1 MRVADPSTYFALPE
15 GQKGIFTGGGAT
27 VRVARI
33 ITPGRMVEM
42 MLTGRVLDA
51 RAGKTLGLAHEI
63 AAPGESL
70 RAAMVLAKR
79 VAKNAALSNY
89 AMVTSISRIADMSAT
104 DGMFAESLMAA
115 VVQTG
120 GEVQT
125 RLGAFVDKSLA
136 KVTPEQVTG

>member
-1 MRVADPSTYFALPE
+1 
-15 GQKGIFTGGGAT
+15 
-27 VRVARI
+27 
-33 ITPGRMVEM
+33 
-42 MLTGRVLDA
+42 
-51 RAGKTLGLAHEI
+51 
-63 AAPGESL
+63 
-70 RAAMVLAKR
+70 VLAKR

-136 KVTPEQVTG
+136 KVTPEQVAG